1 MAFNQRWNSAKVQ
14 NSEGLKKKKKNYD
27 DDESWNLNWI
37 RRNLRT
43 QGR

>member
-1 MAFNQRWNSAKVQ
+1 MAFNQRWNLAKVQ
-14 NSEGLKKKKKNYD
+14 DSEGLKKKKNYD